1 MMKTKLLQNTMEDLK
16 LAAALLRRG
25 ELVAFPT
32 ETVYG
37 LGADARC
44 EDAVRNIFAA
54 KGRPADNPL
63 IVHISDMAMLDGI
76 VSEIPEIAQRLAE
89 AFWPGPLTMVL
100 PKCDCIPAVT
110 SGGLDTVGVRMP
122 SHPAALALIRMSGC
136 PIAAP
141 SANRSGSP
149 SPTTAK
155 HVMDDMDGRIA
166 AVIDGGLCDVGVEST
181 VICFGDAETIHILRP
196 GLISAED
203 LEPFAAHVY
212 VDEAVYQQI
221 AADAKVASPG
231 MKYRHYAPHAKI
243 IPVDAPDFAAFAEFV
258 RAHNTEGT
266 YCLLF
271 DSDPEIAG
279 IPCMR
284 YGDSGREQAHF
295 LFLRFRELDEAHA
308 ATVYVRMPKKNGT
321 DLSVYNR
328 LMRAAG
334 FEVITL

>member
-1 MMKTKLLQNTMEDLK
+1 MKTKLLQDHTEDIGV
-16 LAAALLRRG
+16 AAALLRSG

-37 LGADARC
+37 LGADARR
-44 EDAVRNIFAA
+44 EESVRNIFAA

-63 IVHISDMAMLDGI
+63 IVHVSDMDMLDGI
-76 VSEIPEIAQRLAE
+76 AADVPAIAKKLAA

-110 SGGLDTVGVRMP
+110 SGGLQTVGIRMP
-122 SHPAALALIRMSGC
+122 SHPAALRLIRESGC

-166 AVIDGGLCDVGVEST
+166 AVIDGGLCEVGVEST
-181 VICFGDAETIHILRP
+181 VICFDDDETIHILRP
-196 GLISAED
+196 GLVSAED
-203 LEPFAAHVY
+203 LEPYAAHVY
-212 VDEAVYQQI
+212 VDEAVYKQI
-221 AADAKVASPG
+221 AADAKVPSPG

-243 IPVDAPDFAAFAEFV
+243 VPVDAPDFAAFEQFV
-258 RAHNTEGT
+258 LSHNADGT
-266 YCLLF
+266 HCLLF
-271 DSDPEIAG
+271 DSDPKISG
-279 IPCMR
+279 IPCLT
-284 YGDSGREQAHF
+284 YGDSGKEQAHF
-295 LFLRFRELDEAHA
+295 LFLRFRELDELGAKQ
-308 ATVYVRMPKKNGT
+308 VYVRMPKMSGA